1 MSTGRING
9 DIISAKQ
16 FTREQM
22 ERLFDD
28 ASALKPVFS
37 ARKRLDDARG
47 RIIATVFME
56 PSTRTRLSFQFAG
69 VAIGASVIDFGS
81 SDMSSIAKG
90 ETFEDT
96 MRMIDDYGPDVI
108 VLRQRVPGNAARAA
122 DMCDAPVINAGDGSN
137 EHPTQ
142 ALLDTFTMR
151 ELMGKVDGLTIGMMG
166 DLRYG
171 RTTSSLSY
179 VLDKFDDV
187 TVYYIAPQE
196 LKMREEV
203 TGELHN
209 LRYESVTRPDD
220 IMEDL
225 DVLYVTRLQKERFT
239 DPSQYDA
246 LKGSYSI
253 TVDYLRKF
261 KKVPIIMHPLPRI
274 DELSVDVDA
283 LPQAK
288 YFEEARNGLYVRA
301 ALLKQILNV

>member
-1 MSTGRING
+1 MSTDRIKG
-9 DIISAKQ
+9 DIISGKQ
-16 FTREQM
+16 FTRGQM
-22 ERLFDD
+22 EGLFDD
-28 ASALKPVFS
+28 ASALKSVFS

-69 VAIGASVIDFGS
+69 VTIGASVIDFGS
-81 SDMSSIAKG
+81 SDMSSIVKG

-108 VLRQRVPGNAARAA
+108 VLRQRVSGNAARAA
-122 DMCDAPVINAGDGSN
+122 DICDAPVINAGDGSN

-142 ALLDTFTMR
+142 ALLDTFTIR

-179 VLDKFDDV
+179 VLDKFDDI

-203 TGELHN
+203 TAQLRN
-209 LRYESVTRPDD
+209 LRYKSITRPDD

-253 TVDYLRKF
+253 TLDYLRKF